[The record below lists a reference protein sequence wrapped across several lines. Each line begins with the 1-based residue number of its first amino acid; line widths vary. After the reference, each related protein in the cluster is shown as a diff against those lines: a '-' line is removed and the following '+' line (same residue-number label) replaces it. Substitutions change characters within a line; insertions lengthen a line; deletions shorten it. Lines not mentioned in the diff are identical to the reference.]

1 MVMGNSLARQQQRLN
16 AAFPLVMFTDGRGA
30 DWVAAARR
38 LPRGSLVVVRGRS
51 DRERAA
57 LAESLCGIVPL
68 LIAGDE
74 RLAARVGAA
83 GLHLPQARIGEAAHW
98 RARHPD
104 WIITAAVH
112 SLGAMARAH
121 QLDALFLS
129 PVFPTQSH
137 PTAPS
142 LSPARAAFVAAASPL
157 PVYALGGVTAR
168 NAALL
173 APGFSGIAAIGAL
186 L

>member
-1 MVMGNSLARQQQRLN
+1 
-16 AAFPLVMFTDGRGA
+16 
-30 DWVAAARR
+30 
-38 LPRGSLVVVRGRS
+38 
-51 DRERAA
+51 
-57 LAESLCGIVPL
+57 
-68 LIAGDE
+68 
-74 RLAARVGAA
+74 
-83 GLHLPQARIGEAAHW
+83 
-98 RARHPD
+98 
-104 WIITAAVH
+104 
-112 SLGAMARAH
+112 MARAH

-137 PTAPS
+137 PRAPS
-142 LSPARAAFVAAASPL
+142 LSPARAAFIAAASPL